1 MNYEI
6 YFDAFNNLVKEL
18 TLLLKYECINPVKPQ
33 LKIKKIVTIVLY
45 GFTNGFNPK
54 HVCHTCLIWA
64 HLLNAN
70 MWM

>member
-1 MNYEI
+1 MHYEI
-6 YFDAFNNLVKEL
+6 SFNAFNNLVEEL

-45 GFTNGFNPK
+45 RFTNEINPK
-54 HVCHTCLIWA
+54 HICHTCLIWA

-70 MWM
+70 MWI